1 MYLLFLN
8 YLALFLLFFIVISFF
23 YAIIA
28 LCDIPYQIAKKRNHP
43 QQDAIQIAG
52 WLSLLTLQILWP
64 LVWIWATLYREDRG
78 WGFQQ
83 SGDAANSTPQPL
95 EQQLSQ
101 LQSRFD
107 KLEQAVSETSSV
119 RSGNPGKPLTQNSEG
134 GL

>member
-1 MYLLFLN
+1 MYLSFLN

-107 KLEQAVSETSSV
+107 KLEQAVSGTTSAK
-119 RSGNPGKPLTQNSEG
+119 PGKPLTQNSEG

>member
-64 LVWIWATLYREDRG
+64 LIWIWATLYREDRG
-78 WGFQQ
+78 WGIQQ
-83 SGDAANSTPQPL
+83 EKDVENNRTQPL

-107 KLEQAVSETSSV
+107 KLEQAVSETT
-119 RSGNPGKPLTQNSEG
+119 SGKLGKPSTQNIEG
-134 GL
+134 GV

>member
-1 MYLLFLN
+1 MYSVYLN

-64 LVWIWATLYREDRG
+64 LIWIWATLYREDRG
-78 WGFQQ
+78 WGIQQ
-83 SGDAANSTPQPL
+83 AKNVENNRSQPL

-107 KLEQAVSETSSV
+107 KLEQTVSETT
-119 RSGNPGKPLTQNSEG
+119 SGKSGKPLTQNTEG
-134 GL
+134 DI